1 VTRKTPRYGES
12 EIGSNGRTELRFIVL
27 SACSTVHNEPGSKGE
42 HGEAHRR
49 SSGALRGGRRAG
61 ALAEASPSTAPADLP
76 DSPSCGGRAV
86 AAAVARHHPEDVLML
101 GRNGDRGTSATSAE
115 RLGAVLPEAAATALS
130 EDRLHLV
137 DEYIGAYPLEADERS
152 RCARMFLAPGPTEA
166 GP

>member
-1 VTRKTPRYGES
+1 
-12 EIGSNGRTELRFIVL
+12 
-27 SACSTVHNEPGSKGE
+27 
-42 HGEAHRR
+42 
-49 SSGALRGGRRAG
+49 
-61 ALAEASPSTAPADLP
+61 
-76 DSPSCGGRAV
+76 
-86 AAAVARHHPEDVLML
+86 ML

-115 RLGAVLPEAAATALS
+115 RLGAVLPEAAATGLS